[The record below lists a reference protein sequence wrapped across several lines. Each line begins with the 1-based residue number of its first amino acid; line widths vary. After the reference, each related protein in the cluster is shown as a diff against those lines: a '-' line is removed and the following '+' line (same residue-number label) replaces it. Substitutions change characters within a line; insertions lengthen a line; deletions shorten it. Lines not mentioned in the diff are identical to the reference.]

1 MEAAAYRW
9 PVASIHGLVR
19 IMTEKP
25 NILDLIKITK
35 TEQRVNSD
43 CISPA
48 NSMIFNNVKTN
59 SVQLIWNFPFEALAY
74 SWETK

>member
-1 MEAAAYRW
+1 
-9 PVASIHGLVR
+9 
-19 IMTEKP
+19 MTEKP
-25 NILDLIKITK
+25 NLLDHIKITK
-35 TEQRVNSD
+35 TEKHVNFD

-48 NSMIFNNVKTN
+48 NSMIFNIVKTN

>member
-1 MEAAAYRW
+1 M
-9 PVASIHGLVR
+9 ASRDDLVR

-25 NILDLIKITK
+25 NLQDHIKITK
-35 TEQRVNSD
+35 TEKRVNSD

-59 SVQLIWNFPFEALAY
+59 SVQLIWNFSL
-74 SWETK
+74 

>member
-1 MEAAAYRW
+1 
-9 PVASIHGLVR
+9 
-19 IMTEKP
+19 MTEKP
-25 NILDLIKITK
+25 NLLDHIKITK
-35 TEQRVNSD
+35 AEKHVDSD

-48 NSMIFNNVKTN
+48 NSMIFNIVKTN